1 MAGLL
6 EAHPLLELQRAHRG
20 DRPEVVVE
28 ARDAHPELPGDVFDP
43 ERPVEVLAEPLQ
55 GPCDAVAV
63 AAEDRDL
70 TEPAALLP
78 PEQPEDDLPG
88 DERPE
93 EAGLFGGGVQEPDEP
108 QDGV

>member
-6 EAHPLLELQRAHRG
+6 EAYPLLELQGAHRG
-20 DRPEVVVE
+20 DRLEVVVE
-28 ARDAHPELPGDVFDP
+28 SRDAHPDLPGDIFDP

-55 GPCDAVAV
+55 GLCDAVAV

-78 PEQPEDDLPG
+78 L
-88 DERPE
+88 
-93 EAGLFGGGVQEPDEP
+93 
-108 QDGV
+108 